1 MRLTCFPTGKS
12 VSWHGFHDPAHGV
25 ELYGGIVEQPL
36 DMPAADHFG
45 GRQTVKDGRIDKGY
59 SVTQREGY
67 IQFVSGEQNA
77 FASACANRAS
87 REHNS

>member
-1 MRLTCFPTGKS
+1 M
-12 VSWHGFHDPAHGV
+12 
-25 ELYGGIVEQPL
+25 VEQPL

-77 FASACANRAS
+77 FALSMR
-87 REHNS
+87 

>member
-1 MRLTCFPTGKS
+1 METVELCRDFRREDLHGKIHHGLESRCDGERRADVRGKS

-59 SVTQREGY
+59 S
-67 IQFVSGEQNA
+67 
-77 FASACANRAS
+77 
-87 REHNS
+87 